1 MKLKLTLTKPVDLKK
16 LSGEI
21 EDNAERI
28 VASHVAYVEQQFADC
43 DLQRQAHQQAARH
56 VYEAVAVLME
66 SPADESAALDACD
79 ALLRVLVG
87 EEGE

>member
-1 MKLKLTLTKPVDLKK
+1 MKLTLKLTKPVDLEK

-21 EDNAERI
+21 GDNAERI
-28 VASHVAYVEQQFADC
+28 VTSYAAYIEQAIPDC
-43 DLQRQAHQQAARH
+43 DLQRQAHQQAAKH

-87 EEGE
+87 EGE